1 MKIVIITS
9 SFERPL
15 LLERLAKIV
24 VPILLRFNGKVKW
37 RIFIDGDDEGYKSLF
52 QKLNNQINKSELV
65 QWSAHKNV
73 GKFKTLVK
81 GLNEQKNNCDWMVN
95 IDDDDLLIDY
105 KFYSILDKIKN
116 LDTDIKAVICPR
128 LILNLPLYSI
138 KRFKKKKLFRKY
150 HNNKISYFE
159 FKKIIGDYDTTIFIK
174 SPSFDYHEPD
184 ELSEDTFTAESLL
197 YLESFSNDKMFFVN
211 ENIVY
216 SQYLHLG
223 LTQKSR
229 INRIKNPAS
238 SQAIYKKFIESGKD
252 FSNSIF
258 YFKCLINFYR
268 FGLHNKKKIDIVKS
282 NSFFLKDL
290 FAKVMGYFL
299 YLLDNLI
306 IKMTK

>member
-1 MKIVIITS
+1 MKLVIITS
-9 SFERPL
+9 SFNRPF
-15 LLERLAKIV
+15 LLERLSKII
-24 VPILLRFNGKVKW
+24 VPILLRFEGKIRW

-52 QKLNNQINKSELV
+52 QKLNNQLSNLDLFK
-65 QWSAHKNV
+65 WSAHKNI
-73 GKFKTLVK
+73 GKFKTLVR

-105 KFYSILDKIKN
+105 KFYSIIDKIKKM
-116 LDTDIKAVICPR
+116 DSDIKAVICPR
-128 LILNLPLYSI
+128 LILNLPLYS
-138 KRFKKKKLFRKY
+138 FKIFKKKLFRKY
-150 HNNKISYFE
+150 NNQKLTYFE

-174 SPSFDYHEPD
+174 SPSFDYHESD
-184 ELSEDTFTAESLL
+184 ELLEDTFTAESLL
-197 YLESFSNDKMFFVN
+197 YLESFSNDKIFFSN

-216 SQYLHLG
+216 SQYLRSG

-268 FGLHNKKKIDIVKS
+268 FGHHNKKKIDNIQS
-282 NSFFLKDL
+282 NNFFLKDF
-290 FAKVMGYFL
+290 FAKIMGSFL
-299 YLLDNLI
+299 FFLDKII
-306 IKMTK
+306 IKISK

>member
-9 SFERPL
+9 SYNRPI
-15 LLERLAKIV
+15 LLERLAKII
-24 VPILLRFNGKVKW
+24 VPILLRYEGKIKW
-37 RIFIDGDDEGYKSLF
+37 RIFIDGDDEGYKSLLT
-52 QKLNNQINKSELV
+52 KLNNQISSLDLF
-65 QWSAHKNV
+65 QWSAHKNL

-105 KFYSILDKIKN
+105 KFYSIIDKIKKI
-116 LDTDIKAVICPR
+116 DSDIKAVICPR
-128 LILNLPLYSI
+128 LILNLPLYSF
-138 KRFKKKKLFRKY
+138 KRFRKKKLFRKC
-150 HNNKISYFE
+150 HNQKMSYFE

-174 SPSFDYHEPD
+174 SPSFDYNEPD

-216 SQYLHLG
+216 SQYLHSG
-223 LTQKSR
+223 LTEKSR

-252 FSNSIF
+252 FSNSI
-258 YFKCLINFYR
+258 YYLKCLINFHR
-268 FGLHNKKKIDIVKS
+268 FGLHNKKKTDLNEYNI
-282 NSFFLKDL
+282 FFLKNL
-290 FAKVMGYFL
+290 ISKIVGSFL
-299 YLLDNLI
+299 YLIDIFI
-306 IKMTK
+306 IKTSK